1 MFFNNIISQKKL
13 KNIDYF
19 SYLCNGSRS
28 IRQNLP
34 LRFINYLFAF
44 VALAACV
51 AVVLLAEAWGVAGIE
66 QFLYVLFFLS
76 FCFSFLLFS
85 RVFPFDVRRTGK
97 NKRRWFLI
105 ANLVI
110 FSLFLSF
117 MGFIYHQFQ
126 SENRI
131 VLDSQVTY
139 ARIYRVDPEGY
150 RKKRKIYFTFEHEGN
165 RYMGSKSQIQPK
177 HRIGDSIRVV
187 FSEGKPE
194 ANQVLE

>member
-1 MFFNNIISQKKL
+1 
-13 KNIDYF
+13 
-19 SYLCNGSRS
+19 
-28 IRQNLP
+28 
-34 LRFINYLFAF
+34 LRLINYLFTFFAS
-44 VALAACV
+44 AACL
-51 AVVLLAEAWGVAGIE
+51 AVVLLAGKWGFTGIE

-85 RVFPFDVRRTGK
+85 RVFSFASKRIGK

-117 MGFIYHQFQ
+117 LGFIYHQLQ

-131 VLDSQVTY
+131 ELDSQVTY

-150 RKKRKIYFTFEHEGN
+150 RKKRKIYFTFEHEGK